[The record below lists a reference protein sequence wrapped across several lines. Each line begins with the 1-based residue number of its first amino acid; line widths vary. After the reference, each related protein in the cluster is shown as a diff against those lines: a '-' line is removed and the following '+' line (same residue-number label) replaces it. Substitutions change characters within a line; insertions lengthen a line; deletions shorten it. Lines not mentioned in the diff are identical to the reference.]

1 MTAMAGAATTI
12 GTPVR
17 TPVRTIDR
25 LVSAAADIPGV
36 RATDVRPGDWIV
48 VRTKNS
54 TYSLA
59 AHGDGTF
66 AVSGGWFA
74 AAEAETARVRVV
86 GCTWGGHAILERMV
100 AAPGM
105 CIEFDN
111 GVRTTR
117 ARDVRV
123 VRGDSGRPN

>member
-1 MTAMAGAATTI
+1 MNDAATQ
-12 GTPVR
+12 VR
-17 TPVRTIDR
+17 TLNRITT
-25 LVSAAADIPGV
+25 AAPAVAGV
-36 RATDVRPGDWIV
+36 RATDVQPGDWIV

-59 AHGDGTF
+59 AVGDGTF
-66 AVSGGWFA
+66 TVSGGWFA
-74 AAEAETARVRVV
+74 AEHADESRVRVR
-86 GCTWGGHAILERMV
+86 GCTWGVSAILERMI

-117 ARDVRV
+117 ARDVRL
-123 VRGDSGRPN
+123 VRSGSEVAH